1 MNWLRQC
8 PNYFWVSIENAMTHT
23 IRMQA
28 SNLPPGVDFGRVVLN
43 LTAEI
48 AIISPTVLLTSEVP
62 PRWIAPHPT
71 PPTPTTMNGPTM
83 LSEQNDAVVR
93 EALTASLTLENHPL
107 LLPLIGKEETVMS
120 VTLHQ
125 QTLSCKI
132 SIDISHEQF
141 SIPSSADPTK
151 LKHSTSKDVHPRS
164 CPNDH
169 HA

>member
-1 MNWLRQC
+1 
-8 PNYFWVSIENAMTHT
+8 MTHT
-23 IRMQA
+23 IRTQP

-62 PRWIAPHPT
+62 PEWIAPHST

-141 SIPSSADPTK
+141 YIPSSADPTK